1 VGGGGNLF
9 PQLSHLGLRQD
20 LVDLFK
26 ELTISWTEQQTG
38 YIMKTRALLMLII
51 NRLSEILLYDVEPPS
66 GDYRVN
72 KIIRYIS
79 AHYQKRL
86 AVKDLAAHV
95 NITPDYFGSLFK
107 RETGMHVNQYITRI
121 RVQNAE
127 DLLRT
132 GKYKIAEVSDHC
144 GFSDVVHFYRSFRS
158 VRGFAP
164 SKCIPRNEVVSV

>member
-1 VGGGGNLF
+1 
-9 PQLSHLGLRQD
+9 
-20 LVDLFK
+20 
-26 ELTISWTEQQTG
+26 
-38 YIMKTRALLMLII
+38 MKTRALLMLII
-51 NRLSEILLYDVEPPS
+51 NRLSEILLYDVEPAS

-72 KIIRYIS
+72 KVIRYIS

-86 AVKDLAAHV
+86 AVKNLAAHV

-107 RETGMHVNQYITRI
+107 RETGMHVNQYITKI

-132 GKYKIAEVSDHC
+132 GKYKISEVSDHC

-164 SKCIPRNEVVSV
+164 SKCIPRKEVISG